1 MANDAGIW
9 VHLSVCVCYVASV
22 MFDSWQSYGLEPTR
36 LLCPVDSPG
45 KNIGVGCHTLL
56 QVIRPQTKTQKTA

>member
-9 VHLSVCVCYVASV
+9 VHLSVCVCYIASV
-22 MFDSWQSYGLEPTR
+22 MSDSLQSYGLYPTR
-36 LLCPVDSPG
+36 LLCPLDSPG

-56 QVIRPQTKTQKTA
+56 QVIRPQTKTQKPA